1 MARLF
6 LRFLEPLDAADE
18 PSTTN
23 VEWLILGNDD
33 AIAAQ
38 GSATADELGQVAA
51 RCEPWLHDP
60 ANVLALISTNEALA
74 LSCEVPGRNAV
85 QLRRAA
91 PYAVEEF
98 VTQDIEAMQVACGT
112 LARGEPVRCLVA
124 SRQSLAGYLA
134 CMESAGIRP
143 GWLTTEA
150 MALPTA
156 PDLLTILYLGD
167 SALVRTADHTASVD
181 LANLPT
187 VLDAACAGID
197 VEEGPRLR
205 QINGTLSDIHLSQL
219 EIAPERVQSEPADGS
234 LLAYL
239 AAEFDPGNAINL
251 LQGDFAPKRA
261 PGGAWAGWRSV
272 AAGVGAWL
280 ALALALLA
288 AEGMWASYQ
297 ADALR
302 DEASQLYRDLYDVER
317 VTGNPASR
325 MRFRLGQ
332 APAAKAGFHHL
343 LGSLGGSLQELP
355 GRFRLESLTY
365 SERRGLSAEVIV
377 PDYDALETL
386 QDSLA
391 QRGVEMEVVSAE
403 QEQDRVRSN
412 LRVVEAG

>member
-1 MARLF
+1 MPRLF
-6 LRFLEPLDAADE
+6 LRFPEPLDSGDE
-18 PSTTN
+18 LPLAT
-23 VEWLILGNDD
+23 VGWLILGDD
-33 AIAAQ
+33 DTIAAE
-38 GSATADELGQVAA
+38 GSAAIDELGEVAA
-51 RCEPWLHDP
+51 QCEPWLHDS
-60 ANVLALISTNEALA
+60 ANVVALISTNEALA

-98 VTQDIEAMQVACGT
+98 VTQDIETMQVACGT

-124 SRQSLAGYLA
+124 PRQGVAGYLA
-134 CMESAGIRP
+134 CLESAGIHP
-143 GWLTTEA
+143 SWLTTEA
-150 MALPTA
+150 MALAAA
-156 PDLLTILYLGD
+156 PELLTILYLDD
-167 SALVRTADHTASVD
+167 SALVRTAEQTASVD

-187 VLDAACAGID
+187 VLAAACASID
-197 VEEGPRLR
+197 VDEGPRLR
-205 QINGTLSDIHLSQL
+205 QINGTLADIHLSQL
-219 EIAPERVQSEPADGS
+219 EIPPERVESTVADGS

-239 AAEFDPGNAINL
+239 AAEFDPGSAINL

-261 PGGAWAGWRSV
+261 PGGAWAGWRAV
-272 AAGVGAWL
+272 AAGAGAWL
-280 ALALALLA
+280 VLTLALLA
-288 AEGMWASYQ
+288 GEGIWATYQ

-302 DEASQLYRDLYDVER
+302 EEAAQLYQDIYDVDR

-332 APAAKAGFHHL
+332 APTAKAGFHHL

-365 SERRGLSAEVIV
+365 SDRRGLSAEVIV

-391 QRGVEMEVVSAE
+391 QRGVELEVVSAE

-412 LRVVEAG
+412 LRVAEAG